1 MPGESPTKWQAQ
13 AYRFGVRRLES
24 AVSDGDA
31 LLRGDRVRRRLNISI
46 IVSFIIA
53 ALVLG
58 GFAVYGFINPAPTIG
73 NASVVIDSDTGG
85 VFVSRDGRL
94 YPAMNLSSA
103 LLAAGRGQ
111 SGNTAPTTTTVD
123 TGTIGHEPRGP
134 LLGIPGAPDILPSE
148 SNLVRSKWTVCD
160 ATTTNSALPPGSP
173 PTLRTTA
180 IIGDREPPR
189 FSLGTTGAMLVSAD
203 GGTTTYL
210 VWNGTRAKIDLSDRS
225 IRLALSLG
233 TDVKAR
239 PISTALLNLIPQAP
253 DFVVPPVAE
262 AGTQPPW
269 AVPLGVHVGDVFALK
284 RADGSRT
291 IYVAWADGVQPITPL
306 IGDLIRA
313 EFDVTKDVPLV
324 SPIELRKAPSTANP
338 IDTSLYPVRAPDIVG
353 PSPYGVAC
361 VFRAGTRTS
370 STGVFALRKVPI
382 PQNGKPVAVTRPGPS
397 TVDAVYI
404 HPGKGAVLTT
414 ATAPQTTGA
423 RALYIVTDDG
433 VAYPVVNPLAL
444 DYLGL
449 TGRPA
454 RTDPA
459 LINLLPK
466 GPTLDPDTA
475 VHFYPQTGS
484 SASGLPAP
492 SSSSAGP

>member
-24 AVSDGDA
+24 AVADGDA
-31 LLRGDRVRRRLNISI
+31 LLRSDRVRRRLTISI

-58 GFAVYGFINPAPTIG
+58 AFAVYGFINPAPKIG

-85 VFVSRDGRL
+85 VFVSRDGLL

-111 SGNTAPTTTTVD
+111 SGNTAPSTTTVD
-123 TGTIGHEPRGP
+123 TDTIGGQPRGP
-134 LLGIPGAPDILPSE
+134 LLGIPGAPDILPSQ

-160 ATTTNSALPPGSP
+160 ATSVNSALPPGSP

-180 IIGDREPPR
+180 LLGDHHPHLG
-189 FSLGTTGAMLVSAD
+189 FLGTTGALFVSTD

-210 VWNGTRAKIDLSDRS
+210 VWNGTRSKIDLSDRS
-225 IRLALSLG
+225 IRLAFNLG
-233 TDVKAR
+233 SGVKAR

-253 DFVVPPVAE
+253 DFAVPTVAA

-284 RADGSRT
+284 RANGTRT
-291 IYVAWADGVQPITPL
+291 IYLAWLDGVQPITPL
-306 IGDLIRA
+306 IGDLVRA
-313 EFDVTKDVPLV
+313 EFDVTKDIPLV
-324 SPIELRKAPSTANP
+324 SPIELRKAPATAHP
-338 IDTSLYPVRAPDIVG
+338 IDTSLYPVSAPDIVG
-353 PSPYGVAC
+353 TSPYGVAC
-361 VFRAGTRTS
+361 VFRSGTGAGG
-370 STGVFALRKVPI
+370 TGVYALRKVPV
-382 PQNGKPVAVTRPGPS
+382 PKNGKPVTVTQPGP
-397 TVDAVYI
+397 TIVDSVYI
-404 HPGKGAVLTT
+404 HPGMGAVLTT
-414 ATAPQTTGA
+414 ATAAQPSGA
-423 RALYIVTDDG
+423 RALYVVTDDG
-433 VAYPVVNPLAL
+433 VAYPVASPLAL
-444 DYLGL
+444 TYLGL
-449 TGRPA
+449 AGRVA

-475 VHFYPQTGS
+475 VHFYPQSGS